1 MDIRKSIRKFFMG
14 ASQYSSSVFS
24 WAVPGKWGKAK
35 LAKEYTHYA
44 YAIISAIAEEAA
56 KVNLEIYKQS
66 TRDLIPVP
74 NHEFLKLM
82 ERPNPMTSQ
91 FQFLELHFTFM
102 KLCGESYWY
111 VVRGENSKK
120 PRELYLLHPALMEV
134 VQDPESKTG
143 LLKGYKMSKGDGKF
157 QEFELNEIIHHK
169 MANPNDPY
177 YGYSTMTAG
186 QTYIETEKFASN
198 WTRNSIYNSGRP
210 SGILNI
216 RGTIAES
223 TFRQVQRQFKNEYS
237 GTENAGKTLLLKG
250 MDGLDFQKLG
260 MELDGAALKELKDMT
275 RDDIML
281 MFRVSKTML
290 GVSEGV
296 SVSNAQENR
305 IMFTENVIKP
315 ELDRL
320 VDALQPFIVE
330 AYGVGFKIDYEDY
343 SMITDSQRLEMYV
356 AGHNKWLTTNDI
368 REETGYEPL
377 PGGDVI
383 REPVQLMPTSG
394 PAKSNTGKKLSK
406 GLKKKEHSDRVAVFH
421 KLLFDNQAQWEAKYK
436 QYMTREFHKQLSEI
450 LAKKKSAFSDW
461 TFDIDASKQRIVGSL
476 VPFGIEVMEQAAK
489 FAFDLADDPDA
500 SLELN
505 ASVLDFIHDRVDRF
519 AEATNDETVR
529 SIEDTIAQGVADG
542 ESIGQLKSRI
552 QDVYAY
558 ADDVRAERIAR
569 TETLAAS
576 NAGANEA
583 YKQSPLV
590 IAKEWS
596 AESDACEFCA
606 SLDGTVVGLE
616 EDFAKTGQD
625 VGGDG
630 DNAFRVSYENLE
642 YPPLHPNCQCAI
654 IPVAQ

>member
-1 MDIRKSIRKFFMG
+1 MDIRQSIRKFFIG

-24 WAVPGKWGKAK
+24 WAVPGNWGKTK
-35 LAKEYTHYA
+35 LTKQYTHYA

-56 KVNLEIYKQS
+56 KVTFEMYKQS
-66 TRDLIPVP
+66 TRDLIPVA

-82 ERPNPMTSQ
+82 QRPNPMTSQ

-111 VVRGENSKK
+111 VVRGENSQK
-120 PRELYLLHPALMEV
+120 PKELYLLHPALMEV
-134 VQDPESKTG
+134 VQDPESPTG
-143 LLKGYKMSKGDGKF
+143 LLKGYRMNKGSGKY
-157 QEFELNEIIHHK
+157 QDFELNEIIHHK

-177 YGYSTMTAG
+177 YGYSTIQAG

-198 WTRNSIYNSGRP
+198 WTKNSIYNSGRP
-210 SGILNI
+210 SGIVNI
-216 RGTIAES
+216 RGALTDS
-223 TFRQVQRQFKNEYS
+223 TFKQVQRQFKQDYS
-237 GTENAGKTLLLKG
+237 GTQNAGKTMLLKG
-250 MDGLDFQKLG
+250 MDGVDFQKLG

-305 IMFTENVIKP
+305 IMFMENVIKP

-320 VDALQPFIVE
+320 TDSLQPFITE
-330 AYGVGFKIDYEDY
+330 SYGEGYRIDYEDP
-343 SMITDSQRLEMYV
+343 SMITDAQRLEMYV

-383 REPVQLMPTSG
+383 REPVQLVPTSG
-394 PAKSNTGKKLSK
+394 PAKSNMGKRKAK
-406 GLKKKEHSDRVAVFH
+406 QLKKKEHTERIATFH
-421 KLLFDNQAQWEAKYK
+421 KLLFDNQAQWEKKYR
-436 QYMTREFHKQLSEI
+436 QFMTREFHKQLQEI
-450 LAKKKSAFSDW
+450 LAKKKAAFTDW
-461 TFDIDASKQRIVGSL
+461 AFDVDASKQRIVGSL
-476 VPFGIEVMEQAAK
+476 VPFGIELMEEAAK

-500 SLELN
+500 NLELN

-529 SIEDTIAQGVADG
+529 SIESTIAQGVADG
-542 ESIGQLKSRI
+542 ESIAQLKGRI

-558 ADDVRAERIAR
+558 ADSVRAERIAR

-606 SLDGTVVGLE
+606 GLDGKVVGLE
-616 EDFAKTGQD
+616 ENFANNGTD
-625 VGGDG
+625 VAGDG
-630 DNAFRVSYENLE
+630 DNTFRVSYDNLE

-654 IPVAQ
+654 VPVAQ